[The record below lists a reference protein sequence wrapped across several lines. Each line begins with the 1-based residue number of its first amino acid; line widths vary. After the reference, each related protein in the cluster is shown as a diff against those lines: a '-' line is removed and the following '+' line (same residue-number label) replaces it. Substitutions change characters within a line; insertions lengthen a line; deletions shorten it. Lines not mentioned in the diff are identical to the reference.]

1 MLTEKAA
8 MYSTLGISKEVFA
21 FGTKI
26 EEELKERFAKIDEI
40 AEYNQLKV
48 IHAMQASKVS
58 EACLYGTTGYG
69 YNDLGR
75 DTLEQV
81 YATCFGTEDALVRPQ
96 IACGTHALATAL
108 SGNLRPGDEL
118 LSPVGKPYDTLEE
131 VIGIRPSVGSLAEY
145 GVTYRQVDLKED
157 SRDGKADAEIVILFL
172 VQQQEARPP
181 FHRNFSLQMC
191 AAQSVSRRRGSSRW
205 FSRSP
210 SRFTSTTQKATST
223 TIACTTG

>member
-75 DTLEQV
+75 DTLEQALRMHW
-81 YATCFGTEDALVRPQ
+81 YAR
-96 IACGTHALATAL
+96 
-108 SGNLRPGDEL
+108 
-118 LSPVGKPYDTLEE
+118 
-131 VIGIRPSVGSLAEY
+131 
-145 GVTYRQVDLKED
+145 
-157 SRDGKADAEIVILFL
+157 
-172 VQQQEARPP
+172 
-181 FHRNFSLQMC
+181 
-191 AAQSVSRRRGSSRW
+191 
-205 FSRSP
+205 RSP
-210 SRFTSTTQKATST
+210 AEPMRLQRRFPEISARATNCFLLLENRTTPLRK
-223 TIACTTG
+223 

>member
-75 DTLEQV
+75 DMQRASALRMHW
-81 YATCFGTEDALVRPQ
+81 YAR
-96 IACGTHALATAL
+96 
-108 SGNLRPGDEL
+108 
-118 LSPVGKPYDTLEE
+118 
-131 VIGIRPSVGSLAEY
+131 
-145 GVTYRQVDLKED
+145 
-157 SRDGKADAEIVILFL
+157 
-172 VQQQEARPP
+172 
-181 FHRNFSLQMC
+181 
-191 AAQSVSRRRGSSRW
+191 
-205 FSRSP
+205 RSP
-210 SRFTSTTQKATST
+210 AEPMRLQRRFPEISARATNCFLLLENRTTPLRK
-223 TIACTTG
+223 

>member
-75 DTLEQV
+75 D
-81 YATCFGTEDALVRPQ
+81 
-96 IACGTHALATAL
+96 
-108 SGNLRPGDEL
+108 
-118 LSPVGKPYDTLEE
+118 
-131 VIGIRPSVGSLAEY
+131 
-145 GVTYRQVDLKED
+145 
-157 SRDGKADAEIVILFL
+157 
-172 VQQQEARPP
+172 
-181 FHRNFSLQMC
+181 
-191 AAQSVSRRRGSSRW
+191 
-205 FSRSP
+205 SRSMQRASVLRMHWYARRSP
-210 SRFTSTTQKATST
+210 AEPMRLQRRFPEISARATNCFLLLENRTTPLRK
-223 TIACTTG
+223 

>member
-1 MLTEKAA
+1 

-81 YATCFGTEDALVRPQ
+81 YATCFGTEDALVRPPNRLRNPC
-96 IACGTHALATAL
+96 ACNGAFRKSPPGRRTA
-108 SGNLRPGDEL
+108 
-118 LSPVGKPYDTLEE
+118 
-131 VIGIRPSVGSLAEY
+131 
-145 GVTYRQVDLKED
+145 
-157 SRDGKADAEIVILFL
+157 
-172 VQQQEARPP
+172 
-181 FHRNFSLQMC
+181 FSC
-191 AAQSVSRRRGSSRW
+191 WKTVRH
-205 FSRSP
+205 P
-210 SRFTSTTQKATST
+210 
-223 TIACTTG
+223 

>member
-81 YATCFGTEDALVRPQ
+81 YATCFGTEV
-96 IACGTHALATAL
+96 HW
-108 SGNLRPGDEL
+108 
-118 LSPVGKPYDTLEE
+118 Y
-131 VIGIRPSVGSLAEY
+131 
-145 GVTYRQVDLKED
+145 
-157 SRDGKADAEIVILFL
+157 
-172 VQQQEARPP
+172 AR
-181 FHRNFSLQMC
+181 
-191 AAQSVSRRRGSSRW
+191 
-205 FSRSP
+205 RSP
-210 SRFTSTTQKATST
+210 AEPMRLQRRFPEISARATNCFLLLENRTTPLRK
-223 TIACTTG
+223 

>member
-96 IACGTHALATAL
+96 IAC
-108 SGNLRPGDEL
+108 
-118 LSPVGKPYDTLEE
+118 
-131 VIGIRPSVGSLAEY
+131 
-145 GVTYRQVDLKED
+145 
-157 SRDGKADAEIVILFL
+157 
-172 VQQQEARPP
+172 
-181 FHRNFSLQMC
+181 
-191 AAQSVSRRRGSSRW
+191 
-205 FSRSP
+205 
-210 SRFTSTTQKATST
+210 
-223 TIACTTG
+223 

>member
-157 SRDGKADAEIVILFL
+157 GSFDYEEIKNAINKKT
-172 VQQQEARPP
+172 A
-181 FHRNFSLQMC
+181 
-191 AAQSVSRRRGSSRW
+191 SVN
-205 FSRSP
+205 
-210 SRFTSTTQKATST
+210 
-223 TIACTTG
+223 

>member
-81 YATCFGTEDALVRPQ
+81 YATSALRM
-96 IACGTHALATAL
+96 HW
-108 SGNLRPGDEL
+108 
-118 LSPVGKPYDTLEE
+118 Y
-131 VIGIRPSVGSLAEY
+131 
-145 GVTYRQVDLKED
+145 
-157 SRDGKADAEIVILFL
+157 
-172 VQQQEARPP
+172 AR
-181 FHRNFSLQMC
+181 
-191 AAQSVSRRRGSSRW
+191 
-205 FSRSP
+205 RSP
-210 SRFTSTTQKATST
+210 AEPMRLQRRFPEISARATNCFLLLENRTTPLRK
-223 TIACTTG
+223 